1 MFGATK
7 NWWLEWNKIIK
18 DINDNWMLIELEFI
32 KEHKLKWFTDTNYRV
47 IDNDLKGYIGHTRRA
62 MDKYHS
68 FDRLM
73 YPAKK

>member
-1 MFGATK
+1 MFDATK

-18 DINDNWMLIELEFI
+18 DINDNWMLIKLEFI
-32 KEHKLKWFTDTNYRV
+32 KEHKLKWFTDTNYWV
-47 IDNDLKGYIGHTRRA
+47 IGNDLKDYIVHRRRA
-62 MDKYHS
+62 LDKYHS

>member
-1 MFGATK
+1 MFDAKK
-7 NWWLEWNKIIK
+7 NWWLEWNKIFK

-32 KEHKLKWFTDTNYRV
+32 KEHKLKWFTDTNYWV
-47 IDNDLKGYIGHTRRA
+47 IGNDLKDYTVHRRRA
-62 MDKYHS
+62 LDKYHS